1 VGLLR
6 AVVFLINPQTD
17 KKTADRSLGRDQA
30 GPNSERQKMFA
41 VIKTGGKQYRV
52 AANDLLKIEK
62 VEGQVGDIVEIGHV
76 LAHGEGENV
85 TFGAPFVD
93 GALVTAEVVEQGKN
107 RTVIAF
113 KKRRRQNSRRKIG
126 HRQLLTTVRI
136 AEILLDGAKPTKKAA
151 AKTEAKAA
159 PKKEAKAEAAPKEAE
174 AKATETAA
182 PLFKA
187 PKGEPDDLTVIK
199 GIGPVAAGQLN
210 EQGITTFAQIAKL
223 SDKDVAKIDEHMPFS
238 ADQIM
243 DWREQAKELAKK

>member
-1 VGLLR
+1 
-6 AVVFLINPQTD
+6 
-17 KKTADRSLGRDQA
+17 
-30 GPNSERQKMFA
+30 MFA

-62 VEGQVGDIVEIGHV
+62 LEAKVGDIVEIGNV

-136 AEILLDGAKPTKKAA
+136 AEILLGGAKPSKKAA
-151 AKTEAKAA
+151 AKAEAKAPEA
-159 PKKEAKAEAAPKEAE
+159 KAEVAAEAKAEAAPKEAKAKKEPKSEAASGEE
-174 AKATETAA
+174 AKAA

-199 GIGPVAAGQLN
+199 GIGPVAAKDLA
-210 EQGITTFAQIAKL
+210 EQGIVTFAQLAKL
-223 SDKDVAKIDEHMPFS
+223 TDKDVAKIDEHMPFS
-238 ADQIM
+238 ADQIK

>member
-1 VGLLR
+1 
-6 AVVFLINPQTD
+6 
-17 KKTADRSLGRDQA
+17 
-30 GPNSERQKMFA
+30 MFA

-62 VEGQVGDIVEIGHV
+62 VEAKVGDIVEIGNV

-93 GALVTAEVVEQGKN
+93 GAMVTAEVVEQGKN

-136 AEILLDGAKPTKKAA
+136 AEILLGGAKPSKKAA
-151 AKTEAKAA
+151 AKPEAKAEA
-159 PKKEAKAEAAPKEAE
+159 KAEVAAEAKAEAAPKEPKAKKE
-174 AKATETAA
+174 AKAETAKEEAKAETAAA

-199 GIGPVAAGQLN
+199 GIGPVAAKDLN
-210 EQGITTFAQIAKL
+210 EQGIVTFAQLAKL
-223 SDKDVAKIDEHMPFS
+223 TDKDVAKIDEHMPFS
-238 ADQIM
+238 ADQIK
-243 DWREQAKELAKK
+243 DWREQAKELAKKK

>member
-1 VGLLR
+1 
-6 AVVFLINPQTD
+6 
-17 KKTADRSLGRDQA
+17 
-30 GPNSERQKMFA
+30 MFA

-62 VEGQVGDIVEIGHV
+62 LEAKVGDIVEIGNV

-136 AEILLDGAKPTKKAA
+136 AEILLGGAKPSKKAA
-151 AKTEAKAA
+151 AKPEAKA
-159 PKKEAKAEAAPKEAE
+159 EAKAEVAAEARAEAAPKEPKAKKETKAE
-174 AKATETAA
+174 AASGEEAKAA

-199 GIGPVAAGQLN
+199 GIGPVAAKDLA
-210 EQGITTFAQIAKL
+210 EQGIVTFAQLAKL
-223 SDKDVAKIDEHMPFS
+223 TDKDVAKIDEHMPFS
-238 ADQIM
+238 ADQIK